1 MASIRG
7 VVRGNKILLETHT
20 AFPDV
25 QQVEVSLKPVQEM
38 PPQEYEQFNI
48 LGSNDNPISTLNQW
62 FRFAPPKKREKHW
75 KDGRSAMELARSW
88 LSGGI
93 AAMPEC
99 VDDLLD
105 TNEATSGFLPKV
117 AHAELVTKLDSF
129 SGEHRNHDLVVMGT
143 VGVKPTLLAIEGKA
157 DEPFGPYIGPYY
169 NARSRVQGSNL
180 PTRVAN
186 LSELVFGIRYSG
198 DESSHTIGDLRYQL
212 LTAVAGAAREGAL
225 RGAEQVVFL
234 IQEFTSVPDL
244 DRGLLGTRPARVRA
258 NADDLANFLRELKR
272 RLNADIVMPGDHSD
286 FLVGPFPL
294 PGGGIVPGGF
304 PLYVGKTSVCIN
316 DEPATGA

>member
-7 VVRGNKILLETHT
+7 VVRGNNILLETLT
-20 AFPDV
+20 AFPDG
-25 QQVEVSLKPVQEM
+25 QKVEVSLQPVQEM
-38 PPQEYEQFNI
+38 PPQEYEQFGI
-48 LGSNDNPISTLNQW
+48 LGANGNQISTPNQW

-93 AAMPEC
+93 AAMPEG
-99 VDDLLD
+99 VGDLLD
-105 TNEATSGFLPKV
+105 TNEATRGFLPKV

-129 SGEHRNHDLVVMGT
+129 SGEHRNHDLIVMGT
-143 VGVKPTLLAIEGKA
+143 VSAKPTLLAIEGKA

-180 PTRVAN
+180 PTRVGN

-198 DESSHTIGDLRYQL
+198 DETSHTIGNLRYQL
-212 LTAVAGAAREGAL
+212 LTAVAGAALEAASR
-225 RGAEQVVFL
+225 RAEQVVFL
-234 IQEFTSVPDL
+234 VQEFTSVPDL
-244 DRGLLGTRPARVRA
+244 DRGLLRTRPARVRA
-258 NADDLANFLRELKR
+258 NTDDLVNFLRELKR
-272 RLNADIVMPGDHSD
+272 RLNADIVMPVAHSD

-294 PGGGIVPGGF
+294 HGGGIVPEGF
-304 PLYVGKTSVCIN
+304 PLHVGKVSVCIN
-316 DEPATGA
+316 ADPATGA